1 MNKKKRS
8 LLEFWKRFVA
18 GGVVLKENVVSV
30 PGLRLAREA
39 VPRSADVKITQAV
52 CWGGIISTWLFK
64 SDWTLHARSSSDPSK
79 GWHGTLWGA
88 LKGFKACALECSPFL
103 FPSWWVSKMA
113 LGKKNKNKNLPFGNC
128 TKSWIEN
135 SILDVIGAFLD
146 WQRPREFIFILGKK
160 KKKRHE
166 FSANRCVIEPAPGT
180 QHTGELNSSCWQPN
194 VSFLSGHKR
203 RRMNPR
209 LKSFPSYGI
218 VPLCKAAEIVRQAD

>member
-1 MNKKKRS
+1 MQGAHQIPAKAGMAHSEVLSRDLRLVPWNVPLSCFHPDEWAKWLWAKKK
-8 LLEFWKRFVA
+8 
-18 GGVVLKENVVSV
+18 
-30 PGLRLAREA
+30 
-39 VPRSADVKITQAV
+39 
-52 CWGGIISTWLFK
+52 
-64 SDWTLHARSSSDPSK
+64 
-79 GWHGTLWGA
+79 
-88 LKGFKACALECSPFL
+88 
-103 FPSWWVSKMA
+103 
-113 LGKKNKNKNLPFGNC
+113 KKKNLPFGNC

-218 VPLCKAAEIVRQAD
+218 VPLCKGAEIVRQAD